1 MADSQYTAFEGHRL
15 LAAGALADVAR
26 AVKSATDSAAHRPV
40 LTFRDATGEI
50 VDLDLRG
57 SADDVVGR
65 LPMRTASADAPDAA
79 RSPGRPKL
87 GVVSREVTLLPR
99 HWEWLGTQQRSASV
113 TLRRLI
119 DDARV
124 NDEASRIRE
133 QQTIVYRV
141 MSVLAGDVP
150 DFEEASRALFA
161 GDRERFTAHI
171 SSWPSD
177 VRSYLFTLYAMP
189 EPAAQPRHH
198 LADTVRYLEPTQ
210 AAGRALMIRNVH
222 GPIVMLNLLR
232 FRAIADYSLTPE
244 LAPATPIS
252 GAEAY
257 ERYVAHTAP
266 YLAKSGG
273 EVLFSGDGGSFLI
286 GPEAERWDRAMLVRQ
301 RSIESFMAFAS
312 DEGYLAGMGHR
323 TAALEDSRLLPLV
336 ETPFR
341 V

>member
-1 MADSQYTAFEGHRL
+1 MTDSHYTAFEGHRL

-40 LTFRDATGEI
+40 LMFRDATGEI

-57 SADDVVGR
+57 SAEDVVAR
-65 LPMRTASADAPDAA
+65 LPARTASAGAQDAP

-119 DDARV
+119 DDARL
-124 NDEASRIRE
+124 NDEASRIRA
-133 QQTIVYRV
+133 QQTTVYRV
-141 MSVLAGDVP
+141 MSALAGDFP
-150 DFEEASRALFA
+150 GFEEASRALFA
-161 GDRERFTAHI
+161 ADRERFKAQI

-177 VRSYLFTLYAMP
+177 VRSYLLALYAMP
-189 EPAAQPRHH
+189 ERAAQPQQHVG
-198 LADTVRYLEPTQ
+198 DPVRYLDPTQ
-210 AAGRALMIRNVH
+210 ASGRALVIRDIR

-232 FRAIADYSLTPE
+232 FRAIADYSSTPE

-266 YLAKSGG
+266 YLTQSGG

-286 GPEAERWDRAMLVRQ
+286 GPDAERWDRAMLVRQ

-312 DEGYLAGMGHR
+312 DADYLAGMGHR

-341 V
+341 